1 MRFIITHVFFVLIF
15 LLLGVHFRTSR
26 NKLGTAK
33 TEQKLASGL
42 LTLKKVGP
50 NQVIVD
56 NGIIQVT
63 FSSPQGLITGI
74 KYKGFENVLNN
85 KIKNRG
91 YWDVMWY
98 EPGQKQLID
107 LLEGVKFNV
116 VNQTSEHVEISFSR
130 TWKISQRGSLV
141 PLNVD
146 KRYIIRRGV
155 SGIYVYA
162 VLEKLKDWPTVD
174 MDQTRIVFKLNTEFD
189 FMAISDQRQKI
200 MPSEIDRDITN
211 KRANPLAY
219 KEAVRLINPQNRI
232 FKGQVDDKY
241 MYSME
246 NKDNKVHGWISSDQ
260 RVGFWMITPSDE
272 FRVCGPLKQE
282 LTSHVGPTTL
292 SMFTSLHY
300 AGKDMNT
307 TYTSMEPWKKMYGPI
322 FVYLNSASSHNLLWT
337 DAKRQMAAEVE
348 SWPYNFVKSVDYP
361 LHHQRGTVK
370 GQFFVMDRYISKLK
384 LFGKFAFVGL
394 AMPDKAGSWQT
405 ENKGY
410 QFWTSADRMG
420 MFTITNVRPGS
431 YSLYAWVSGHI
442 GDYKYEH
449 DITITPGREI
459 DVGAIVYEPPRIGAT
474 LWEIG
479 KPDRT
484 AAEFYI
490 PDPDPTLSTKL
501 YLNNSYHPQD
511 RFRQYGLWD
520 RYTALYPRDDLVYI
534 VGVSDYKKDWFYA
547 HVTRNAGNGTYQATT
562 WQIVFSLKAVTKTGN
577 YTFRMALAAATTAKL
592 SVRIN
597 GPTSK
602 SIFMI
607 ELIGQDNAIARH
619 GIHGL
624 YKLYD
629 INVGGNLLRV
639 GNNTIFLTQD
649 RRWGSFTGVMYD
661 YLRLES
667 PPEV

>member
-1 MRFIITHVFFVLIF
+1 
-15 LLLGVHFRTSR
+15 
-26 NKLGTAK
+26 
-33 TEQKLASGL
+33 
-42 LTLKKVGP
+42 
-50 NQVIVD
+50 
-56 NGIIQVT
+56 
-63 FSSPQGLITGI
+63 
-74 KYKGFENVLNN
+74 
-85 KIKNRG
+85 
-91 YWDVMWY
+91 MWY
-98 EPGQKQLID
+98 ELGQEQLID

-116 VNQTSEHVEISFSR
+116 INQTSEHVEISFSR
-130 TWKISQRGSLV
+130 AWKISQRGSLV

-155 SGIYVYA
+155 SGIYMYA
-162 VLEKLKDWPTVD
+162 VLEKLKGWPTVD
-174 MDQTRIVFKLNTEFD
+174 MDQTRIVFKLNTKFD

-219 KEAVRLINPQNRI
+219 KEAVRLVNPQNRI

-307 TYTSMEPWKKMYGPI
+307 TYTSMEPWKKVYGPV
-322 FVYLNSASSHNLLWT
+322 FVYLNSASSTNLLWT
-337 DAKRQMAAEVE
+337 DAKRQMVEEVH
-348 SWPYNFVKSVDYP
+348 SWPYDFVKSVDYP
-361 LHHQRGTVK
+361 LHQQRGTVK
-370 GQFFVMDRYISKLK
+370 GQFFVMDRYISKSK

-394 AMPDKAGSWQT
+394 AVPGEAGSWQT

-410 QFWTSADRMG
+410 QFWTTADRMG
-420 MFTITNVRPGS
+420 IFTITNVRPGS
-431 YSLYAWVSGHI
+431 YNLYAWVSGHI
-442 GDYKYEH
+442 GDYKYER

-459 DVGAIVYEPPRIGAT
+459 DVGAILYEPPRIGAT

-501 YLNNSYHPQD
+501 YLNNSYQPQD

-520 RYTALYPRDDLVYI
+520 RYTALYPRNDLVYI

-562 WQIVFSLKAVTKTGN
+562 WQIVFSLKAVIKTGN
-577 YTFRMALAAATTAKL
+577 YTFRMALAAATTANL

-597 GPTSK
+597 EPKSK
-602 SIFMI
+602 PIFLI
-607 ELIGQDNAIARH
+607 GLIGQDNAIARH

-624 YKLYD
+624 YNLYD

>member
-1 MRFIITHVFFVLIF
+1 
-15 LLLGVHFRTSR
+15 
-26 NKLGTAK
+26 
-33 TEQKLASGL
+33 
-42 LTLKKVGP
+42 
-50 NQVIVD
+50 
-56 NGIIQVT
+56 
-63 FSSPQGLITGI
+63 
-74 KYKGFENVLNN
+74 
-85 KIKNRG
+85 
-91 YWDVMWY
+91 MWY

-107 LLEGVKFNV
+107 LLEGVKFSV
-116 VNQTSEHVEISFSR
+116 INQTSEHVEISFSR

-155 SGIYVYA
+155 SGIYIYA
-162 VLEKLKDWPTVD
+162 LLEKLKGWPTVD
-174 MDQTRIVFKLNTEFD
+174 MDQTRIVFKLNTKFD

-200 MPSEIDRDITN
+200 MPSEMDRDITN

-300 AGKDMNT
+300 VGKDMNT
-307 TYTSMEPWKKMYGPI
+307 TYTSMEPWKKVYGPV
-322 FVYLNSASSHNLLWT
+322 FVYLNSASSPNRLWT
-337 DAKRQMAAEVE
+337 DAKRQMVAEVH
-348 SWPYNFVKSVDYP
+348 SWPYDFVKSVDYP

-370 GQFFVMDRYISKLK
+370 GQFFVMDRYISKSK

-394 AMPDKAGSWQT
+394 AMPGKTGSWQT
-405 ENKGY
+405 ESKGY
-410 QFWTSADRMG
+410 QFWTRADRMG

-442 GDYKYEH
+442 GDYKYER
-449 DITITPGREI
+449 DITIAPGREI
-459 DVGAIVYEPPRIGAT
+459 DVGAIVYEPPRIGST

-520 RYTALYPRDDLVYI
+520 RYTALYPRNDLVYI

-577 YTFRMALAAATTAKL
+577 YTFRMALAAATTANL

-602 SIFMI
+602 PIFMI
-607 ELIGQDNAIARH
+607 ALIGQDNAIARH
-619 GIHGL
+619 GSHGL
-624 YKLYD
+624 YRLYD
-629 INVGGNLLRV
+629 INVGGNLLSV

-649 RRWGSFTGVMYD
+649 RRWDSFTGVMYD

-667 PPEV
+667 PPGV